1 MRVIQRKKLD
11 KKTKRKLQRRSDSK
25 INKLNVYMR
34 CQKFRGEK

>member
-1 MRVIQRKKLD
+1 MRVAQRKKLD
-11 KKTKRKLQRRSDSK
+11 KKTKRKQQSRAYSK